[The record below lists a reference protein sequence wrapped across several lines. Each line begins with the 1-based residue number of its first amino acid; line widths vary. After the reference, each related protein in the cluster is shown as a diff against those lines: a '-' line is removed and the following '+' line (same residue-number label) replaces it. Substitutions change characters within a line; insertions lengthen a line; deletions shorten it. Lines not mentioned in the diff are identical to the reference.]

1 MEVRSLAAL
10 VAGLA
15 QPKVTFRQRNLY
27 CRFDLSQLRSDE
39 LERLEAKAAS
49 LGDYVLG
56 GHLLRHADVVW
67 TESLGIACAVSK
79 GSP

>member
-1 MEVRSLAAL
+1 MHFIEVKSLAAL

-15 QPKVTFRQRNLY
+15 RVKVTFRQRNLY
-27 CRFDLSQLRSDE
+27 CQFDLSRLGSDE

-56 GHLLRHADVVW
+56 GHLLQHADVVW
-67 TESLGIACAVSK
+67 AE
-79 GSP
+79 